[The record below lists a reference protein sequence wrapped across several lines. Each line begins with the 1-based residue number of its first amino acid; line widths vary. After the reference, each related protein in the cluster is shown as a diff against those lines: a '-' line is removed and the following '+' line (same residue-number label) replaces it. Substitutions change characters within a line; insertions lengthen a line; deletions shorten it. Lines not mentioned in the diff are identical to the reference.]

1 MKEEINWREEYL
13 ESYSFNQ
20 KERKLLKNGAKSL
33 SKSWW
38 LQALYVR
45 WKKIRGLYKDDPV
58 ENKGQMQSSFKE
70 FEEKNKLKP

>member
-33 SKSWW
+33 SESWW

-45 WKKIRGLYKDDPV
+45 WRKLKGYKRPP
-58 ENKGQMQSSFKE
+58 EPNCQSSFKE